1 MRRQP
6 VRPPAAPVATLKDI
20 ARLAKVT
27 PSVVSTVLSGRQGSI
42 RFSAE
47 TAERVRAAAARL
59 HYRPDRMAQSL
70 RAKEYQAIGLLS
82 TSLYMLPHMFLHW
95 LTLALGRQDRL
106 VIIQNLAGDDPD
118 ACQMLRQRFVD
129 AAICGEVPGPAV
141 LRRTAE
147 IGLPLLFVNA
157 DPGVPA
163 PRLLFDEQGG
173 LQLAVEHL
181 RQRGYD
187 RIILHDYGGDGY
199 WVEERRR
206 GCRAACKAA
215 GLPPPRVITCDGP
228 ASGRGEEADGLAAAC
243 AAGTGVVVQAS
254 SVLPFLLS
262 RLSARGLRIPQDVGV
277 VTLSPPPPMDL
288 RWTFAEINTRILAD
302 TACELLLTPGGIA
315 GDPCRRAP
323 YELHPEAS
331 TARA

>member
-1 MRRQP
+1 MPRSKQP
-6 VRPPAAPVATLKDI
+6 VTLKTI
-20 ARLAKVT
+20 AQRAGVT
-27 PSVVSTVLSGRQGSI
+27 PSVVSTVLSGRHGSI
-42 RFSAE
+42 RFSEE
-47 TAERVRAAAARL
+47 TAERVRTAASQL

-157 DPGVPA
+157 DPGVAA
-163 PRLLFDEQGG
+163 PRLLFDEPGG
-173 LQLAVEHL
+173 MRLVVDHL
-181 RQRGYD
+181 HQRGY
-187 RIILHDYGGDGY
+187 RSIILHDYAGDGY

-206 GCRAACKAA
+206 GCRTACKAA
-215 GLPPPRVITCDGP
+215 GLPPPRIVTVDSP
-228 ASGRGEEADGLAAAC
+228 ASGRAAEAEPLVAAC
-243 AAGTGVVVQAS
+243 AAGSGIITQSS
-254 SVLPFLLS
+254 SVLPFLLP
-262 RLSARGLRIPQDVGV
+262 RLAARGLRIPQDVGV
-277 VTLSPPPPMDL
+277 VSLSPPPAMDL
-288 RWTFAEINTRILAD
+288 EWTFAEINTRILAD
-302 TACELLLTPGGIA
+302 TATEMLLAPESLTR
-315 GDPCRRAP
+315 DLCRRAP
-323 YELHPEAS
+323 YELHPAAS
-331 TARA
+331 TAHG